1 LIVAAESDTRWLPM
15 CVKAPSM
22 VVVVDVPPVQHDVQI
37 RVRSFGAGRVSAA
50 G

>member
-1 LIVAAESDTRWLPM
+1 
-15 CVKAPSM
+15 
-22 VVVVDVPPVQHDVQI
+22 VVDVPPVQHDVQI